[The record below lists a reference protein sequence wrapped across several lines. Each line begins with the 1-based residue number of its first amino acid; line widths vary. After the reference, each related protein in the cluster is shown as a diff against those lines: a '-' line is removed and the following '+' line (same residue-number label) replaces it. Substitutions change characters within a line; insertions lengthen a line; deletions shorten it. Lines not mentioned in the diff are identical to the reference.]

1 MKKTLI
7 TSATAFAIVLSAG
20 MSMAGPLRD
29 HGQRGTVHDARS
41 TISQAINHSDRIADF
56 SPRGAPQSVGTSAS
70 GSQSEPG
77 AIREDGPAGLGG
89 TTLGTTVDFK
99 CINAGVIRLVE
110 PAGPIVPCGPGF

>member
-41 TISQAINHSDRIADF
+41 TISQAISHSDRIADF

-70 GSQSEPG
+70 GSQSELG

-89 TTLGTTVDFK
+89 TIRDFD
-99 CINAGVIRLVE
+99 CDNAGVVRLVE
-110 PAGPIVPCGPGF
+110 PASPSVPCGPGF